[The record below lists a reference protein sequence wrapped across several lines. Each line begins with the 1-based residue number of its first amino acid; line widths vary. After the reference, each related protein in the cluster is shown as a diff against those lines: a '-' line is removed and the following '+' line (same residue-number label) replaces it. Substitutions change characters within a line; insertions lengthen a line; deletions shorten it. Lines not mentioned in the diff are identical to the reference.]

1 MPSFSAVAEISSS
14 PPYSIRIMTL
24 ESVEEEYVLE
34 TTMAVEYQL
43 FGALHASTDMMY
55 ICYLRV
61 RSMLP
66 NVITNFEFGEIN
78 ISSPPVL

>member
-1 MPSFSAVAEISSS
+1 
-14 PPYSIRIMTL
+14 MTL
-24 ESVEEEYVLE
+24 ESVAEEYIVE
-34 TTMAVEYQL
+34 TTMTLEYQL

-55 ICYLRV
+55 ICCLRV

-66 NVITNFEFGEIN
+66 NVITNFRFGEII